1 MSLLSLRAERREL
14 SSPLLRFAAPFIS
27 ILVALFVAGFLLLAA
42 GVDPAAAYLEIFRE
56 SLGSVYGLSETLVKA
71 TPLILAGLGVSMAFR
86 MQIWNIGAEG
96 QIYIGAIAASGVAL
110 FSGIAS
116 PPLMLGCMFAA
127 AFLCAGLWAAVAG
140 VLRARWQVNEVI
152 VTLLMNYIAILWADY
167 LIFGPW
173 KDPKGFNFPLTAQF
187 ADAARLSEYFNTRL
201 HSGFFLA
208 LFCALLLYLLME
220 RTIWGFEIKA
230 IGSNPKAAQYAG
242 MHTGLAVVLVLFLS
256 GALAGIAGFSEV
268 AGLQH
273 RLIHGISPGYGYTAI
288 IIAWLARRSALGVV
302 IVSLL
307 MGVLLVG
314 GDSLQLS
321 WQLPIA
327 FVYAFQGLILF
338 FLLASDFFVQYRV
351 RRVAG
356 GEA

>member
-1 MSLLSLRAERREL
+1 MKLISEKREL
-14 SSPLLRFAAPFIS
+14 TSRLSRFSAPLIS

-42 GVDPAAAYLEIFRE
+42 GVNPLLAYLEIFQE
-56 SLGSVYGLSETLVKA
+56 SLGSVYGLSETLVKT
-71 TPLILAGLGVSMAFR
+71 TPLIFASLGVSLAFR

-96 QIYIGAIAASGVAL
+96 QIYMGACGATAVAL
-110 FSGIAS
+110 FSGIES
-116 PPLMLGCMFAA
+116 HSLMITAMFLA
-127 AFLCAGLWAAVAG
+127 AFLFGGLWGGVAG

-152 VTLLMNYIAILWADY
+152 VTLLMNYIAILGVDY
-167 LIFGPW
+167 LIYGPW

-187 ADAARLSEYFNTRL
+187 SEAARLGEYFDTRF

-208 LFCALLLYLLME
+208 LFCALLMYLFME
-220 RTIWGFEIKA
+220 RTVWGYEIKV
-230 IGSNPKAAQYAG
+230 IGSNPKAARYAG
-242 MHTGLAVVLVLFLS
+242 MRTGLAIFIVLFLS
-256 GALAGIAGFSEV
+256 GAVAGIAGFSEV

-273 RLIHGISPGYGYTAI
+273 RLQHGISPGYGYTAI
-288 IIAWLARRSALGVV
+288 IIAWLAKRSAVGVV
-302 IVSLL
+302 IVSFL

-338 FLLASDFFVQYRV
+338 FLLASDFFIHNRL
-351 RRVAG
+351 RLMRG
-356 GEA
+356 GQHV